1 MSSKLIKSAVLS
13 MAVVGVASVASE
25 VRAAVVTWTG
35 GNYTWVNGDTDSF
48 DATFNSG
55 DSVVLG
61 NAGITNTLSG
71 QTVITTSGVLAPVD
85 ISVTSKQWGYNGVGQ
100 FNYAFGSN
108 GASNTIAATG
118 NLSLGN
124 GASAVFANTS
134 AGGSHITH
142 SFGGNLAYS
151 GSTHIGLGGTNT
163 ARLTRLSFA
172 GNLAAPSA
180 GNTLLLT
187 NITGA
192 ASTASS
198 NSSAWAVAG
207 SGAGITV
214 SGTKPAVVN
223 GMISPGIQY
232 TIGGNTLGNFMT
244 FSGNDLIPASTTSTD
259 VTTAGAADIVNQSTT
274 ATLSSTNSV
283 YALRHTSGTLTIN
296 AGVDLNLLS
305 GGLIMTSST
314 IATGSGGAGRVN
326 FGSQHG
332 FIGVYNAGAQ
342 ATISAGIAGTNGLTV
357 FGTTQGLNLTGNTL
371 NTFTGGLYINGG
383 TVALSSN
390 GANLNDV
397 TLNPHG
403 RLSPR
408 GDSSTVTGAIVGGVT
423 GEGRIAGFFQ
433 GNTTPRPITISPAA
447 GSYTFAGRIND
458 GDQGNVLSL
467 IKSGAGTQV
476 LSATHFYS
484 GTTTVDQ
491 GTLTINGG
499 LVAGTT
505 LAGTAGLNSTTLSGL
520 TSTAGLVVGQPIS
533 GTGITVGS
541 QIARII
547 DGTSIALTRA
557 TSTSIPVSGGQTVG
571 LGSGT
576 GSGNVTVNANGTLA
590 GHGYIAGSVTV
601 SGDISPGTS
610 PGSLEVGSLVLNSG
624 ATTVIELGGTS
635 FTLNA
640 VENYDRIKS
649 LGSAALDGALS
660 VSLINSFTLGSGQLF
675 GIVDILG
682 AASGT
687 FAGLTEG
694 AVVLSNSGYDLRIT
708 YAGLVGDSSIAQT
721 GGSDVVLYTTPIP
734 EPATL
739 GAIAGLAVLGLR
751 RRR

>member
-1 MSSKLIKSAVLS
+1 
-13 MAVVGVASVASE
+13 MAVVGVASE

-55 DSVVLG
+55 DSAVFG
-61 NAGITNTLSG
+61 NAGITNTISG
-71 QTVITTSGVLAPVD
+71 QTVVTTSGSVAPAD
-85 ISVTSKQWGYNGVGQ
+85 LSITSKQWSYNSVGQ

-124 GASAVFANTS
+124 GASVVFANTS
-134 AGGSHITH
+134 GSGSHITH
-142 SFGGNLAYS
+142 SFAGNLVYS
-151 GSTHIGLGGTNT
+151 GSTHIGLGGSNT
-163 ARLTRLSFA
+163 LRLTRLSFT
-172 GNLAAPSA
+172 GNLASPSA
-180 GNTLLLT
+180 GNTVLLT
-187 NITGA
+187 NITVA
-192 ASTASS
+192 ASTSSS
-198 NSSAWAVAG
+198 NTNAWDVAG

-214 SGTKPAVVN
+214 LGTKPAVVN
-223 GMISPGIQY
+223 GMISPGIQH
-232 TIGGNTLGNFMT
+232 TTGGNALGNFMT
-244 FSGNDLIPASTTSTD
+244 FSGNDLIPASTTSND
-259 VTTAGAADIVNQSTT
+259 VTTAGATAIVNQSTT
-274 ATLSSTNSV
+274 ATLSSTKSV
-283 YALRHTSGTLTIN
+283 HALRHTAGTLTIN

-305 GGLIMTSST
+305 GGLIMSSST
-314 IATGSGGAGRVN
+314 IARSSSAGGRVN

-332 FIGVYNAGAQ
+332 FIGVYNAASQ
-342 ATISAGIAGTNGLTV
+342 ATISAGIAGTNGLTI
-357 FGTTQGLNLTGNTL
+357 FGTTQTLNLTGDTL
-371 NTFTGGLYINGG
+371 NTFTGGLYLNGG
-383 TVALSSN
+383 TVALSTN

-397 TLNPHG
+397 TINPHG
-403 RLSPR
+403 RLTPR
-408 GDSSTVTGAIVGGVT
+408 GDSSATTGAIVGGVT

-433 GNTTPRPITISPAA
+433 GNGTPRPITISPAP

-476 LSATHFYS
+476 ISATQFYS
-484 GTTTVDQ
+484 GTTTVNQ

-499 LVAGTT
+499 FVAGTT
-505 LAGTAGLNSTTLSGL
+505 LTGTAALSSTTLSGL

-533 GTGITVGS
+533 GTGILDGTH
-541 QIARII
+541 IARII
-547 DGTSIALTRA
+547 DGTSIALSRA
-557 TSTSIPVSGGQTVG
+557 TSNSVPVSGNQTVG

-601 SGDISPGTS
+601 SGSISPGTS
-610 PGSLEVGSLVLNSG
+610 AGSLEVGSLVLNSS
-624 ATTVIELGGTS
+624 ASTVIELGGTS

-649 LGSAALDGALS
+649 LGSAALDGTLS

-687 FAGLTEG
+687 FAGLPEG
-694 AVVLSNSGYDLRIT
+694 SIVLSNSGYDLRIT
-708 YAGLVGDSSIAQT
+708 YAGLVDDASVALA

-739 GAIAGLAVLGLR
+739 GAVAGLAVLGLR